1 MYVMYLVFCYAA
13 MFAFC
18 YVMHEWYVRLR
29 CAMHAMYCMNF
40 RYSTFVMYFMYVLN
54 DMFIL
59 CCVQWRVYSCIFI
72 YVFYVCHVCQSC
84 ILCMFCM
91 LCVLSILCIPF
102 YAMLCF
108 GLRFPL

>member
-1 MYVMYLVFCYAA
+1 ML
-13 MFAFC
+13 AFC

-59 CCVQWRVYSCIFI
+59 CCVQWRVYSFMCFMFVM
-72 YVFYVCHVCQSC
+72 YVSHVYYVCFVC
-84 ILCMFCM
+84 
-91 LCVLSILCIPF
+91 CVS
-102 YAMLCF
+102 
-108 GLRFPL
+108 